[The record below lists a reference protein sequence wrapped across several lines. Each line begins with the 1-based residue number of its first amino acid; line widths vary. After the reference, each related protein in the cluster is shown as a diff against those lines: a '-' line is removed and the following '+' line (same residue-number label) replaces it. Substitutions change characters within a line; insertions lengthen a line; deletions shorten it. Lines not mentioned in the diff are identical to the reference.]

1 MNELIKLWAAM
12 TVQFIAARSLGWI
25 LKNALQIFRNLR
37 GELRGVFDALY
48 EFALFVDDVE

>member
-37 GELRGVFDALY
+37 GELRGVFYALY